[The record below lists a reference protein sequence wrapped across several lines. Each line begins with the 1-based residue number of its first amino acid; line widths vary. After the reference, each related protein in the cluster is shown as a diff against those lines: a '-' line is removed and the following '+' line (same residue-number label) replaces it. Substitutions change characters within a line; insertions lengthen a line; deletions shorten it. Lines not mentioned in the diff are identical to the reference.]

1 MLEKW
6 NDWISRN
13 YKQNIFWTIY
23 YQLIS
28 YMFYTLTSATSVKYK
43 KVFQIVII
51 GEQNRLEFVCYKLEN
66 TQ

>member
-28 YMFYTLTSATSVKYK
+28 YMFYTLTSATSVKNK